1 MPASR
6 MCQGVSKSG
15 SPTPSEMAA
24 FILATMSKKSRM
36 PDLGRLT
43 TCLAMKRDWSILN
56 SAKDG
61 KLTLPRL
68 QLAEQSRVSGV
79 ILRNLHTQGQTHAR
93 RPRRDGQ

>member
-15 SPTPSEMAA
+15 SPTPSEMAS

-43 TCLAMKRDWSILN
+43 TCLAMKRDWSMNQKLFP
-56 SAKDG
+56 ADFADG
-61 KLTLPRL
+61 RRYGKSKFIELISVAENPCKSTLKPLKLQEAAT
-68 QLAEQSRVSGV
+68 
-79 ILRNLHTQGQTHAR
+79 
-93 RPRRDGQ
+93 